1 MANASQIISDEM
13 TLEEKLEAIERA
25 MKMAQ
30 EQAQEDAAQ
39 HGTTAAPVDP
49 QDFLMCEGCQ

>member
-1 MANASQIISDEM
+1 MANANQIISDEM

-30 EQAQEDAAQ
+30 QQAQEEAALR
-39 HGTTAAPVDP
+39 GDTAAPVDP